1 MTLEKAPKTYAGLN
15 LRFMY
20 SNCIFPFI
28 WITQFY
34 NKLNVMHIRQS
45 HINERGKNSVKV
57 LINEMYC
64 KYTKTNININLLQLN
79 KAWAAIKAYLN
90 HV

>member
-1 MTLEKAPKTYAGLN
+1 
-15 LRFMY
+15 
-20 SNCIFPFI
+20 
-28 WITQFY
+28 
-34 NKLNVMHIRQS
+34 MHIRQS

-90 HV
+90 HVHIFNSSLFSQGTDLKQY